1 MNSTILFHKPILS
14 CINTSYGCNIDVLSR
29 FVQQTQLT
37 NCLRYKGS
45 DTACA
50 GSRVSTA
57 VYQPGFRVS
66 RAAAGKPT
74 TSGDRVKVEL
84 KPPCLNINAVKMK
97 LDKRKK

>member
-1 MNSTILFHKPILS
+1 MNSTILFHKPILC

-29 FVQQTQLT
+29 LVQQTQLT

-45 DTACA
+45 DTVC
-50 GSRVSTA
+50 
-57 VYQPGFRVS
+57 QPGFRVS